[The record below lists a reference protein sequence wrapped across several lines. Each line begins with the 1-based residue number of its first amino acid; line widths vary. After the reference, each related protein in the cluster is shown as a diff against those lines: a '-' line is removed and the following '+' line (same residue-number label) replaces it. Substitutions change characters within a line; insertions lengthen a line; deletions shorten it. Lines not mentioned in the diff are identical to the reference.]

1 MNVINTVQE
10 TLDRVLLPYGVVSN
24 HLRRVEVDEIENS
37 DVTVNKDEYVVF
49 RVISNRPRK
58 YGDGVQTHSRVYI
71 DVNYYY
77 LYEKT
82 DARVTDA
89 ESRAQAAK
97 REILRDKHFRV
108 ANDVTPLPDVDNPY
122 RGFNVE
128 FAYIGV
134 VDNG

>member
-1 MNVINTVQE
+1 MNVKNAIQE
-10 TLDRVLLPYGVVSN
+10 MLDRVLLPYGVVSN
-24 HLRRVEVDEIENS
+24 HLRHVEVDKIENS

-49 RVISNRPRK
+49 RVLSNRPRK
-58 YGDGVQTHSRVYI
+58 YGDGAQMLSRVYI

-77 LYEKT
+77 SYEKT
-82 DARVTDA
+82 DDRVTGA
-89 ESRAQAAK
+89 ENRLQAIK

-134 VDNG
+134 SDNG

>member
-1 MNVINTVQE
+1 MNVKDAIQQA
-10 TLDRVLLPYGVVSN
+10 LDRVLLPFGVVSN
-24 HLRRVEVDEIENS
+24 HLRRVEVDKIENS
-37 DVTVNKDEYVVF
+37 DVTVNKSEYVVF

-58 YGDGVQTHSRVYI
+58 YGDGVQMLSRAYV

-77 LYEKT
+77 SYEKT
-82 DARVTDA
+82 DPRVTTA
-89 ESRAQAAK
+89 ESRLQAAK

-134 VDNG
+134 SDNG

>member
-24 HLRRVEVDEIENS
+24 HLRRVEVDKIENS

-58 YGDGVQTHSRVYI
+58 YGDGVPTHSRAYI

-77 LYEKT
+77 SYEKT

-89 ESRAQAAK
+89 ESRLQAAK

-122 RGFNVE
+122 RGLNVE
-128 FAYIGV
+128 FAYIGS

>member
-1 MNVINTVQE
+1 MNVKDAIQQA
-10 TLDRVLLPYGVVSN
+10 LDRVLLPFGVVSN
-24 HLRRVEVDEIENS
+24 HLRRVEVDKIENS
-37 DVTVNKDEYVVF
+37 DVTVNKSEYVVF

-58 YGDGVQTHSRVYI
+58 YGDGVQMLSRVYI

-77 LYEKT
+77 SYEKT
-82 DARVTDA
+82 DPRVTTA
-89 ESRAQAAK
+89 ESRLQAAK

-134 VDNG
+134 SDNG

>member
-1 MNVINTVQE
+1 MNVISTVQNA
-10 TLDRVLLPYGVVSN
+10 LDRVLLPFGVVSN
-24 HLRRVEVDEIENS
+24 HLRRVEVDNIENS
-37 DVTVNKDEYVVF
+37 DVKVNKDEYVVF
-49 RVISNRPRK
+49 RILSHRPRK
-58 YGDGVQTHSRVYI
+58 YGDGVQMLSRAYI
-71 DVNYYY
+71 DVYYY
-77 LYEKT
+77 YSYEKT

-89 ESRAQAAK
+89 ESRLQAAK

-108 ANDVTPLPDVDNPY
+108 ANDVTPLPDVDNPH